1 MIERR
6 ARDRKVAG
14 SIPGKGGWRVFL
26 YKVNFLRLLLF
37 SVRSTPVLPQCHEQ
51 DPGKSPK
58 VQMAGY
64 NREHTVIIPSSQQ
77 SLHHVDHVVQA

>member
-1 MIERR
+1 MKENDEVAQSGQVNQTFDRIEYTGIEVSQVIERR

-14 SIPGKGGWRVFL
+14 SIPGKGGRRGFL

-51 DPGKSPK
+51 DPGKSP
-58 VQMAGY
+58 
-64 NREHTVIIPSSQQ
+64 
-77 SLHHVDHVVQA
+77 